1 MKNFW
6 NRES

>member
-6 NRES
+6 NRDL

>member
-6 NRES
+6 H

>member
-6 NRES
+6 

>member
-6 NRES
+6 NRKS